1 VVSNAASSRGC
12 KSRANESCVA
22 GIAEPDFLPSLV
34 FAKRSF
40 LPSLVSQAEM
50 GCAGRHRMRQLGT
63 RRDQQ
68 RRMARHA
75 PNIGPGKFLHGI
87 DEQRQ
92 PAPFAVSRPPGLSR
106 PRGLSPWLKFLTH
119 RLSLPKPTPADRMPT
134 RKSPIRSWRPAVK
147 KTCKNPPKKP
157 VRCDLL
163 HKRLLGD
170 AVNHRNGRE
179 NTPIIVRFPGR
190 HRHRLCL
197 DRHRGRCCPDRADL
211 SHRDLNRRRAAA

>member
-1 VVSNAASSRGC
+1 MKPVRQELPNPFFAKPVFCQAW
-12 KSRANESCVA
+12 
-22 GIAEPDFLPSLV
+22 FLPSLV

-119 RLSLPKPTPADRMPT
+119 RLSLLKPTPADRMPT

-147 KTCKNPPKKP
+147 KTCKNPQK
-157 VRCDLL
+157 
-163 HKRLLGD
+163 
-170 AVNHRNGRE
+170 N
-179 NTPIIVRFPGR
+179 
-190 HRHRLCL
+190 
-197 DRHRGRCCPDRADL
+197 L
-211 SHRDLNRRRAAA
+211 SGVTCFTKDCSAMP